1 MSLLL
6 GTALGEDEGPP
17 DGTTLGVEL
26 EGEFVRCSDGAAE
39 GCAANLVNQE
49 VDR

>member
-1 MSLLL
+1 MNVFL
-6 GTALGEDEGPP
+6 GPALGEVEGPP

-39 GCAANLVNQE
+39 GCVATLVNRE